1 MDDPS
6 IISITSSAIIGT
18 TSYHRDEPRIEPP
31 PGLTHPSK
39 LQQQVNKDAVAKASS
54 GVSSNILIVNKKA
67 TYHRICLCL
76 NVVCLTV
83 FPDIEV

>member
-18 TSYHRDEPRIEPP
+18 TSSRTSYHREEPRIEPP

-54 GVSSNILIVNKKA
+54 GVSFSI
-67 TYHRICLCL
+67 
-76 NVVCLTV
+76 
-83 FPDIEV
+83 

>member
-6 IISITSSAIIGT
+6 IISITSSTIIGT

-54 GVSSNILIVNKKA
+54 GVSFNILIVSFGKQKG
-67 TYHRICLCL
+67 C
-76 NVVCLTV
+76 V
-83 FPDIEV
+83 P